1 MLRRA
6 VLEPVKWWRGTASLL
21 PDDPFARCVAVVTF
35 AHIVAAVLLS
45 TLLLMLLSPPAVR
58 AAKHGRWLRRG
69 DDAVRS
75 FFGVG
80 ASNNPYA
87 HFLIWGAQLSLAW
100 GVAVLAN

>member
-6 VLEPVKWWRGTASLL
+6 VLEPVKRWRGTASLL
-21 PDDPFARCVAVVTF
+21 PDDPLARCVTVVTF

-45 TLLLMLLSPPAVR
+45 TLLLMLLQPPAVR

-69 DDAVRS
+69 DDAVRAV
-75 FFGVG
+75 FGVG
-80 ASNNPYA
+80 ADSPYA

-100 GVAVLAN
+100 AVAVLAN